1 MNILY
6 KKILTTLSV
15 VIGVI
20 FNNGC
25 LEEVIPPPLTG
36 ELNKTAE
43 MLVYF
48 EGQGDFPNS
57 SFAPALIDAQELFYN
72 INNYLIIDLRS
83 NDEYVA
89 GHIENSINVISD
101 SLYQYFSEIQNS
113 NYSKIVLVSKNG
125 QSSAY
130 FTCLLRLAG
139 YNNIY
144 TLNYGMAAWNNDF
157 ADEWFDAI
165 GNDPEVL
172 AYTNDPYPMNDLTS
186 LPRQIPGN
194 ENQTL
199 KDYIQDK
206 INNIIAEGFADGL
219 VYRSR
224 VVINPSDYPICFGSA
239 ARLYFARRIGV
250 LAELGHAVGV
260 IFYRADPAYDFRS
273 VNNLQTLP
281 TDRTIFIYGAT
292 GQLSA
297 CMTAYLRVLGYDAV
311 TLLFGAN
318 QLIYDRMIDDPEING
333 LAFTS
338 SKIMNFDYVTGN
350 R

>member
-1 MNILY
+1 MNIFN
-6 KKILTTLSV
+6 KKILTSLF
-15 VIGVI
+15 VIIVAI
-20 FNNGC
+20 FNNSC

-48 EGQGDFPNS
+48 EEQGDFPNS
-57 SFAPALIDAQELFYN
+57 AFAPALVEAQELFYN
-72 INNYLIIDLRS
+72 IDNYLIIDLRP

-89 GHIENSINVISD
+89 GHIENSINVTPD
-101 SLYQYFSEIQNS
+101 SLYQYVSEIQNP
-113 NYSKIVLVSKNG
+113 NYGKIVLVSKNG

-139 YNNIY
+139 YNNIF
-144 TLNYGMAAWNNDF
+144 TLNYGMASWNNDF
-157 ADEWFDAI
+157 ADDWFDAI
-165 GNDPEVL
+165 GNDTEI
-172 AYTNDPYPMNDLTS
+172 YFYNNDSYPMNVFTS
-186 LPRQIPGN
+186 LPRQIPGK

-199 KDYIQDK
+199 EDYIQDK
-206 INNIIAEGFADGL
+206 IKNIIADGFIEGL
-219 VYRSR
+219 VFRR
-224 VVINPSDYPICFGSA
+224 RFAIAASDYTICFGSVS
-239 ARLYFARRIGV
+239 RLYFARRVGEF
-250 LAELGHAVGV
+250 AELGHAEGV

-281 TDRTIFIYGAT
+281 ADRTIFIYGAT

-297 CMTAYLRVLGYDAV
+297 CMVAYLRVLGYDAV

-318 QLIYDRMIDDPEING
+318 QLIYGRMLDDPELNSF
-333 LAFTS
+333 AFSS
-338 SKIMNFDYVTGN
+338 SKIMNFEYVTGN